1 MSARPPVLVTRLLER
16 TLPTRIRE
24 EFVGDLQ
31 ESFRARLAEGRSPFA
46 TRLWY
51 LGEALA
57 APLTLNSHDAPDLMP
72 APRAADGPMTNLLI
86 DLRFA
91 FRMLARQPGFTAVVA
106 ITLAL
111 GIGATTAI
119 FSAVYPILFAPLPYP
134 DADHIAMVWENTSD
148 GGHSN
153 VGYATF
159 TDIAERSRT
168 IASAA
173 AVGDWS
179 TILTTTTEPELLL
192 GSRVSRDYFRT
203 LGVSPALGRDVTAE
217 DDIRGGERVV
227 ILGHALWRSRFGG
240 DSTIV
245 GRAITLDGTPFTV
258 VGVMPAGFVDLI
270 DPRAQLWTTLRYN
283 ATLSWACR
291 SCRHLRMVARTKP
304 GVTIAQ
310 ANRELDMLYQRMRAD
325 HPRDYAASGFY
336 VPALRDQL
344 SEGVRPAL
352 LAVLGAVALVLLIA
366 CANVTNLLLARAAQR
381 EGEFA
386 VRTALGAGNRRLVR
400 QLLTESL
407 LLAGVGGA
415 LGVAVAVLGVDA
427 IVALGPPNLPR
438 VQAIAVNRPVL
449 LFALAI
455 TTLVGFVF
463 GIVPAIHA
471 ARGDLHR
478 NLQQSSRRATGGR
491 RVTRSALVIS
501 EMALALVLLVGSGLL
516 LRSMDRLFAI
526 SPGFDP
532 ERVLTLQVQTGGPHF
547 ANDTVTRAYFDLVLA
562 AVRAVPGVERAG
574 ITSQLPLSGD
584 FDGYGI
590 HLKDEPNA
598 NPELDPSAFRYAVSE
613 GYLETMRIPIR
624 RGRTILASDRR
635 EQPAVAI
642 VGESFARRKWPG
654 ADPIGKQFRV
664 GDTETGPWWTVVGV
678 AGDVRH
684 TSLGAE
690 LPNDLYVPEAQW
702 KWADGA
708 MSFVVRT
715 KGDPAALAPALRRAI
730 WSVDKDQPIVRVT
743 TMPQL
748 VRATEA
754 QRRFILVLFEAFAL
768 VALALAAA
776 GIYGVISGAVVER
789 RREVGIR
796 AALGAS
802 RSDILSMVVRQG
814 LSMAA
819 TGVAIGLVGAL
830 GLSRFIAGML
840 YGVKSFD
847 LATYGAVAG
856 ILVVVAAAACWIP
869 AWRAARVDPAVVLRA
884 D

>member
-24 EFVGDLQ
+24 EFLGDLE
-31 ESFRARLAEGRSPFA
+31 ESYAARIAAGRSPIV

-51 LGEALA
+51 CREALA
-57 APLTLNSHDAPDLMP
+57 APLTLHSHQAPALSN

-91 FRMLARQPGFTAVVA
+91 LRMLARQPGFTAVVA

-134 DADHIAMVWENTSD
+134 GADHIAMVWENTQD

-153 VGYATF
+153 VGYGTF
-159 TDIAERSRT
+159 VDIAEQSRT
-168 IASAA
+168 IGATA

-179 TILTTTTEPELLL
+179 TILTTAAEPELLP

-203 LGVSPALGRDVTAE
+203 LGVAPALGRDFTAE
-217 DDIRGGERVV
+217 EDVRGNGRVV
-227 ILGHALWRSRFGG
+227 ILGQALWRSRFGG
-240 DSTIV
+240 DSAIV

-270 DPRAQLWTTLRYN
+270 DPRAQIWTTLRYN

-291 SCRHLRMVARTKP
+291 SCRHLRMVARIKP

-310 ANRELDMLYQRMRAD
+310 ANRELNVLYQRMRAD
-325 HPRDYAASGFY
+325 NPRDYAASGFY

-344 SEGVRPAL
+344 TEGVRPAL

-415 LGVAVAVLGVDA
+415 LGVGVAVLGVEA
-427 IVALGPPNLPR
+427 IVALSPQNLPR
-438 VQAIAVNRPVL
+438 IQAIAVNQPVL
-449 LFALAI
+449 LFALVV
-455 TTLVGFVF
+455 TTLVGFAF

-471 ARGDLHR
+471 ARGDLHQ
-478 NLQQSSRRATGGR
+478 NLQQSTRRATGGR
-491 RVTRSALVIS
+491 RVTRSALVVS

-547 ANDTVTRAYFDLVLA
+547 ANDTVTWAYFDRVLA
-562 AVRAVPGVERAG
+562 VVRAVPGVEQAG

-584 FDGYGI
+584 FDAYGI
-590 HLKDEPNA
+590 HLKDRPSV
-598 NPELDPSAFRYAVSE
+598 NPEDDGSAFRYAVSA
-613 GYLETMRIPIR
+613 GYLETMRIPIH
-624 RGRTILASDRR
+624 RGRSLLESDRAG
-635 EQPAVAI
+635 QPAAAV
-642 VGESFARRKWPG
+642 VGETFARRRWRG
-654 ADPIGKQFRV
+654 EDPIGKQFRI
-664 GDTETGPWWTVVGV
+664 GDTETGPWWTVVGI
-678 AGDVRH
+678 AGDVKH
-684 TSLGAE
+684 VALGAE
-690 LPNDLYVPEAQW
+690 QPSEVYLPEGQW

-715 KGDPAALAPALRRAI
+715 KGNPAALAPALRRAI

-754 QRRFILVLFEAFAL
+754 QRRFILVLFEAFAV

-802 RSDILSMVVRQG
+802 RGDILSMVVRQG
-814 LSMAA
+814 LTMAGA
-819 TGVAIGLVGAL
+819 GVAIGLLGAL
-830 GLSRFIAGML
+830 GLSRVIAGML
-840 YGVKSFD
+840 YGVQAFD

-856 ILVVVAAAACWIP
+856 ILFAVAGAACWIP
-869 AWRAARVDPAVVLRA
+869 A
-884 D
+884 